1 MPSDAAVQKVVATT
15 YAKAG
20 IKPTNWELWGCCEA
34 RLFDSFVLVAA
45 RTACDEMKP
54 KMREAFAGIPLDADD
69 SYYEVANVLG
79 YTAALDL
86 AMAALIFYWFRH
98 MKMLGDGEISNATG

>member
-1 MPSDAAVQKVVATT
+1 MLSGTAMQKIVATT

-20 IKPTNWELWGCCEA
+20 IKPSNWELWGSREA

-45 RTACDEMKP
+45 RTTCDGMKP
-54 KMREAFAGIPLDADD
+54 RVRKAFAGIPADADD

-79 YTAALDL
+79 YTVALDL

-98 MKMLGDGEISNATG
+98 MKMLEDGEISHAG